1 MTNKTAALQV
11 ERVNVSFGGLRA
23 LNDVYLEIAKNEVVG
38 LIGPNGAGKTTLF
51 NALCGLVTPDSG
63 ELHLNG
69 KKHDFPK
76 PFELVDLGIARTLQ
90 GVGLFGDLTVLENV
104 MIGAQHLAQTGL
116 ISAAL
121 GRNRKDEDQ
130 IRNKARV
137 ALERV
142 YAGGIAHRRADT
154 LAYPDTK
161 RVAIARA
168 LVSEPKILMLD
179 EPAGGLGAQDI
190 EWMNSLIKNLSVDM
204 SVLLIEHH
212 MDVVMSVCSRLYVL
226 NFGEVIASGD
236 AETVRLCAAIQ
247 QLWLLILGQET
258 TMSLN
263 VSNLTVHHGAICA
276 VNQVSLAV
284 PTGKLAAVIGANGAG
299 KTTLLRALSGLN
311 HPTHG
316 SIMWKGERIVGMKP
330 EALVRRGISHVSEGK
345 SVIPELTVRENLE
358 LGAIWRRN
366 AKESKESIDQVV
378 SIFPRLGERLQ
389 QRADTLSGGERQML
403 AIGRAIMS
411 KPQLLLLDE
420 PSLGLAPLVIEHIF
434 QTIRD
439 LTTSMNLT
447 VLLVEQN
454 AMGALKIADLGI
466 VLNLG
471 KVVAINHAQA
481 LIDDPAVRA
490 AYLGY

>member
-1 MTNKTAALQV
+1 
-11 ERVNVSFGGLRA
+11 
-23 LNDVYLEIAKNEVVG
+23 
-38 LIGPNGAGKTTLF
+38 
-51 NALCGLVTPDSG
+51 
-63 ELHLNG
+63 
-69 KKHDFPK
+69 
-76 PFELVDLGIARTLQ
+76 
-90 GVGLFGDLTVLENV
+90 
-104 MIGAQHLAQTGL
+104 
-116 ISAAL
+116 
-121 GRNRKDEDQ
+121 
-130 IRNKARV
+130 
-137 ALERV
+137 
-142 YAGGIAHRRADT
+142 
-154 LAYPDTK
+154 
-161 RVAIARA
+161 
-168 LVSEPKILMLD
+168 
-179 EPAGGLGAQDI
+179 
-190 EWMNSLIKNLSVDM
+190 
-204 SVLLIEHH
+204 
-212 MDVVMSVCSRLYVL
+212 
-226 NFGEVIASGD
+226 
-236 AETVRLCAAIQ
+236 
-247 QLWLLILGQET
+247 
-258 TMSLN
+258 MSLN

-284 PTGKLAAVIGANGAG
+284 PTGKLAAIIGANGAG

-316 SIMWKGERIVGMKP
+316 SVMWKGEKIVGLKP
-330 EALVRRGISHVSEGK
+330 EVLVRHGISHVSEGK

-378 SIFPRLGERLQ
+378 SIFPRLGERIQ

-420 PSLGLAPLVIEHIF
+420 PSLGLAPLVVEQIF

-454 AMGALKIADLGI
+454 AMGALRIADLGI

-471 KVVAINHAQA
+471 KVVAMNHAQA